1 MNIPPEIII
10 IFFLISFLV
19 YTMPD
24 LLVKFSRTMRG
35 KILLLILTVVITI
48 YNKTAG
54 LLMAMLIIFLA
65 EFNYEFNSGI
75 VYEGFKNNDD
85 TTQTYGIIS
94 TNLSSD
100 EKKKKMDQLAIEQA
114 LKPSDGNVEV
124 ITF

>member
-1 MNIPPEIII
+1 
-10 IFFLISFLV
+10 
-19 YTMPD
+19 
-24 LLVKFSRTMRG
+24 MRG

-48 YNKTAG
+48 YNRTAG